1 MDINCIECFLTVAR
15 TLNFSEAA
23 RRNYISQSMVS
34 RYIGKLEKEIGA
46 KLFVRT
52 NKEVALTAEGKALLP
67 YAVEITDNLRK
78 AKFAI
83 EQLKSGYEGRVKI
96 LCDGAAGEFVS
107 LCINEFSKLYPG
119 IAVDISEI
127 HGESESLN
135 DGGYDCIFVLRD
147 MLPDNENIEYA
158 ITHTDTLS
166 LVVPKDREKEKF
178 TLSSLKGEKFVLLS
192 EAENPI
198 LYMEIMD
205 IFRASH
211 ITPAVVSR
219 PESVKSVL
227 IGVAAGLG
235 ITVLPSGLLKELAQE
250 NLVKNELL
258 DIDTSLVYAA
268 AWNRNSTNSAA
279 KLFWDVVKKY
289 SKEEEYE
296 Y

>member
-15 TLNFSEAA
+15 MLNFSEAA
-23 RRNYISQSMVS
+23 RRSYISQSMVS
-34 RYIGKLEKEIGA
+34 RYIVKLEKELGA
-46 KLFVRT
+46 KLFIRT

-96 LCDGAAGEFVS
+96 LCDGASGEFVS
-107 LCINEFSKLYPG
+107 LCISEFSRLYPG
-119 IAVDISEI
+119 IAIDISEI
-127 HGESESLN
+127 HGEGESLN
-135 DGGYDCIFVLRD
+135 EGGYDCVFVLRD

-166 LVVPKDREKEKF
+166 LVVPKDREKERF
-178 TLSSLKGEKFVLLS
+178 SFSALKGEKFVLLS
-192 EAENPI
+192 ETENPI
-198 LYMEIMD
+198 LYMEIID
-205 IFRASH
+205 IFRAAH
-211 ITPAVVSR
+211 IMPTVVSR

-227 IGVAAGLG
+227 IGVGAGLG
-235 ITVLPSGLLKELAQE
+235 ISVLPSGILNDFTE
-250 NLVKNELL
+250 KNIAKAELL

-268 AWNRNSTNSAA
+268 AWNTNTTNPAA
-279 KLFWDVVKKY
+279 KLFWDIVKKY

>member
-23 RRNYISQSMVS
+23 RRSYISQSMVS
-34 RYIGKLEKEIGA
+34 RYIGKLENELNT

-67 YAVEITDNLRK
+67 YAIEITDNLKK
-78 AKFAI
+78 ARFAI

-96 LCDGAAGEFVS
+96 LCDGASANFVS
-107 LCINEFSKLYPG
+107 LCIKEFSQKYPG

-127 HGESESLN
+127 HGEGESLN
-135 DGGYDCIFVLRD
+135 EGGYDCIFGLRD

-166 LVVPKDREKEKF
+166 LAVTKYRERERF
-178 TLSSLKGEKFVLLS
+178 SFSTLNNEKFVLLS
-192 EAENPI
+192 ETENPI

-211 ITPAVVSR
+211 ILPTVVSR

-227 IGVAAGLG
+227 IGVSAGLG
-235 ITVLPSGLLKELAQE
+235 ISVLPSGLMEDFSERNIARVELS
-250 NLVKNELL
+250 

-268 AWNRNSTNSAA
+268 AWNKNTTNSSAS
-279 KLFWDVVKKY
+279 LFWEIVKKH
-289 SKEEEYE
+289 SRQEEYE